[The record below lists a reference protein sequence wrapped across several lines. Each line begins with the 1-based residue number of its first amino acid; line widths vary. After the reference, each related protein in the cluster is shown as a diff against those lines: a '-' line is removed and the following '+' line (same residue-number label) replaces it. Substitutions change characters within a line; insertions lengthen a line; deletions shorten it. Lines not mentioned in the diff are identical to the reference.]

1 VAKIAQ
7 TKTSGASTME
17 ELLGQAGYAFKGFKR
32 GDHVTGVVSEISGR
46 SVYVDVGGK
55 TEGIVAEKEYELS
68 KDYMKTL
75 KVGDKVDAVVVSPE
89 SDAGQIVLSI
99 KRAAADSRWKLFEE
113 AMKNNATITVKG
125 KEMNKGGLL
134 VEAEGVYGFIPSSQ
148 FSRAVIENPAAL
160 TGQLVEVKV
169 IEVDREQNRLVLSE
183 KAVTEAE
190 EVEARKKALGLVEV
204 GKIYKGTV
212 AGIVPFGAF
221 VSVKIGPTSRKLCGA
236 SKSEQ
241 SLEGLVHISEISWE
255 KVEDVSKVL
264 KEGDE
269 VEVKVIGMD
278 EDTGKLAL
286 SIKQLSDDPWKAKAA
301 KYPVDSKHAG
311 KVVKMMPYG
320 VIVNLEKGIEGLI
333 HASKMPAEMV
343 FVENQE
349 IEVFVES
356 MDMEKRRLSLGV
368 VVKDTKG
375 MIYK

>member
-1 VAKIAQ
+1 MAKTTQ
-7 TKTSGASTME
+7 PKTKASNTSTMAD
-17 ELLGQAGYAFKGFKR
+17 LLGQVGYAFKAFKR
-32 GDHVTGVVSEISGR
+32 GDSVIGTISEISGR
-46 SVYVDVGGK
+46 SIYVDVGGK

-75 KVGDKVDAVVVSPE
+75 KVGDKVSAVVISPE

-113 AMKNNATITVKG
+113 AMKNNSTITVKG

-134 VEAEGVYGFIPSSQ
+134 VETEGVFGFIPSSQ
-148 FSRAVIENPAAL
+148 FSRAVVENPAAL
-160 TGQLVEVKV
+160 TGQSVEVKV

-221 VSVKIGPTSRKLCGA
+221 VSVKVGKGKTA
-236 SKSEQ
+236 Q

-255 KVEDVSKVL
+255 KVEDVTKVL

-286 SIKQLSDDPWKAKAA
+286 SIKQLTDDPWRIKAQ
-301 KYPVDSKHAG
+301 KYAVDSKHAG

-349 IEVFVES
+349 IEVFIES

-368 VVKDTKG
+368 VIKDTKG

>member
-1 VAKIAQ
+1 MAKTTQ
-7 TKTSGASTME
+7 NKTSGASTME
-17 ELLGQAGYAFKGFKR
+17 ELLGQAGYSFKGFKR

-75 KVGDKVDAVVVSPE
+75 KVGDKVEAVVVSPE

-125 KEMNKGGLL
+125 KEMNRGGLL
-134 VEAEGVYGFIPSSQ
+134 VEAEGVFGFIPSSQ
-148 FSRAVIENPAAL
+148 FSRAVVENPAAL
-160 TGQLVEVKV
+160 TGQSVEVKV

-204 GKIYKGTV
+204 GKIYKGLV

-221 VSVKIGPTSRKLCGA
+221 VSVKIGKGKTT
-236 SKSEQ
+236 Q

-269 VEVKVIGMD
+269 TDVKVIGMD

-286 SIKQLSDDPWKAKAA
+286 SIKQLTDDPWKAKAA

-356 MDMEKRRLSLGV
+356 MDTEKRRLSLGV